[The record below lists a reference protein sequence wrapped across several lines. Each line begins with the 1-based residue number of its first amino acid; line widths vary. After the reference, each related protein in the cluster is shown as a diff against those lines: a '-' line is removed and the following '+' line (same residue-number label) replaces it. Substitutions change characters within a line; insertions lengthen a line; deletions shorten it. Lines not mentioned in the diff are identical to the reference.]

1 MCCGTFDYHY
11 PTFGGRLQRANPEY
25 GRVGSIFSDPYA
37 AAIGPSADSNLQPVE
52 FIESTSID
60 EEPDELDPSELDDPL
75 DGLDNPLDDLDDPL
89 DGFGDPVDGIDDV
102 NTTPDSTLPDT
113 IPDSKLPGPEDVVP
127 RETPT
132 PDADASTNEARRW
145 RNRPTQRSRQRWR

>member
-25 GRVGSIFSDPYA
+25 GRVGSVFSDPYA

-52 FIESTSID
+52 FIESTNID
-60 EEPDELDPSELDDPL
+60 EPDGFDPGDLDDPL
-75 DGLDNPLDDLDDPL
+75 DGLDNPLDDLDNPL
-89 DGFGDPVDGIDDV
+89 DDI
-102 NTTPDSTLPDT
+102 NNTPDSTLPEPSP
-113 IPDSKLPGPEDVVP
+113 IPGPENILP
-127 RETPT
+127 REATPT
-132 PDADASTNEARRW
+132 PDTDASTNEARRW